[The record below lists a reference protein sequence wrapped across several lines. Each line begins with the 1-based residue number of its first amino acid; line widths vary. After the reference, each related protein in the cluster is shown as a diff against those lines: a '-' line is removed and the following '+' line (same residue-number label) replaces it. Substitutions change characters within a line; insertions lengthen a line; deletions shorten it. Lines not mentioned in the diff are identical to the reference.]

1 MLLELNISTPE
12 DDYILGVKMD
22 TVEDM
27 SGIHLDDLQRQAVV
41 ATQNNGVSIITGG
54 PGTGKT
60 TTINAI
66 IQLYPFS
73 PQEYNHLPVLK
84 YLIQE
89 HSCNI

>member
-1 MLLELNISTPE
+1 
-12 DDYILGVKMD
+12 
-22 TVEDM
+22 M

-66 IQLYPFS
+66 IQLFESDGLEVS
-73 PQEYNHLPVLK
+73 PCGSNGTCRKAYD
-84 YLIQE
+84 
-89 HSCNI
+89 